1 MLDNQDVAMA
11 CADGGPTPLA
21 STTVGGSDGTSCT
34 WGIAMKLG
42 ANEAFDALE
51 CCHLAGHRWAWFAG
65 GARSWR
71 RDFEFHVQNKLAE
84 HLNTHQPDAEEED
97 PAPHAAAGLLDSSDN
112 SGEEEGGAE
121 AAALT
126 QQRPKDTEERSFV
139 TAVAT
144 VNVDGLQ
151 LELSELAIQTALEA

>member
-1 MLDNQDVAMA
+1 MTENGVRVLPNSRFRR
-11 CADGGPTPLA
+11 PTPLA

-42 ANEAFDALE
+42 ANKALDALE

-84 HLNTHQPDAEEED
+84 HEP
-97 PAPHAAAGLLDSSDN
+97 GLIQLPRLDSQP
-112 SGEEEGGAE
+112 GRRRTQGQGGRARRCRLLKGSSV
-121 AAALT
+121 AH
-126 QQRPKDTEERSFV
+126 RPSR
-139 TAVAT
+139 
-144 VNVDGLQ
+144 
-151 LELSELAIQTALEA
+151 